1 MASFEEAMQLIINQ
15 AESLSTK
22 MTVEDKAEVTKAGA
36 KVFEQALAYEVRNR
50 HYRHRDTGEDPHLAD
65 SIVMKNKNIDGVKDG
80 QSVVGWE
87 RSTAKA
93 THTKG
98 YIANIIN
105 NGSRFPR
112 FTTRSGR
119 KYKKPGEV
127 AVHADHFIEETRKN
141 PIVQQG
147 ILKAEAEAMRKII
160 NRKKKESNL

>member
-1 MASFEEAMQLIINQ
+1 MATFEEAMRLVVDQ

-22 MTVEDKAEVTKAGA
+22 MSVEDKAKVTKAGA
-36 KVFEQALAYEVRNR
+36 KVFEQALKQEVLSR

-65 SIVMKNKNIDGVKDG
+65 DIVVKNNNIDGVKDG

-87 RSTAKA
+87 RSTAKG

-105 NGSRFPR
+105 NGSRFPQ

-127 AVHADHFIEETRKN
+127 AVQADHFIEETRNN
-141 PIVQQG
+141 PVVKQG

>member
-1 MASFEEAMQLIINQ
+1 MATFEEAMQLIINQ

-36 KVFEQALAYEVRNR
+36 KVFEQALKQEVLSR

-80 QSVVGWE
+80 QSVVGWK
-87 RSTAKA
+87 RSTAKG

-105 NGSRFPR
+105 NGSRFPQ

-127 AVHADHFIEETRKN
+127 AVQADHFIEETRNN
-141 PIVQQG
+141 PVVKQG

-160 NRKKKESNL
+160 NRKKEGE

>member
-1 MASFEEAMQLIINQ
+1 MATFEEVMQLLINQ

-22 MTVEDKAEVTKAGA
+22 MSVEDKAEVTRAGA
-36 KVFEQALAYEVRNR
+36 KVFKQALKQEVLSR

-87 RSTAKA
+87 RSTAKG

-105 NGSRFPR
+105 NGSRFPQ

>member
-1 MASFEEAMQLIINQ
+1 MATFEEAMKLLVDE
-15 AESLSTK
+15 AEALSTG
-22 MTVEDKAEVTKAGA
+22 MSVEDKAKVTKAGA
-36 KVFEQALAYEVRNR
+36 KVFKQALDYEVRNR

-65 SIVMKNKNIDGVKDG
+65 DIVIKNKNIDDVKDG
-80 QSVVGWE
+80 ESVVGWE
-87 RSTAKA
+87 RSTTKG

-105 NGSRFPR
+105 NGSRFPQ

-127 AVHADHFIEETRKN
+127 AVHADHFIEETRNN
-141 PIVQQG
+141 PVVKQG

-160 NRKKKESNL
+160 NRRNKNKK

>member
-1 MASFEEAMQLIINQ
+1 MVSFYDAMQLIVDR
-15 AESLSTK
+15 AEELSTK
-22 MTVEDKAEVTKAGA
+22 MSVEDKAEVTKAGA
-36 KVFEQALAYEVRNR
+36 KIFEQALKQEVLSR
-50 HYRHRDTGEDPHLAD
+50 HYRHRDTGKDPHLAD
-65 SIVMKNKNIDGVKDG
+65 SIVIKNRNIDDVKDG

-87 RSTAKA
+87 RSTEKG

-105 NGSRFPR
+105 NGSRFPQ

-160 NRKKKESNL
+160 NRKKKENNL

>member
-1 MASFEEAMQLIINQ
+1 
-15 AESLSTK
+15 
-22 MTVEDKAEVTKAGA
+22 
-36 KVFEQALAYEVRNR
+36 
-50 HYRHRDTGEDPHLAD
+50 
-65 SIVMKNKNIDGVKDG
+65 MKNKNIDGVKDG

-87 RSTAKA
+87 RSTEKG

-105 NGSRFPR
+105 NGSRFPQ

-160 NRKKKESNL
+160 NRKKKENNL